1 MPLGVILLNKRT
13 KRSTI
18 YFEPEIHS
26 ALHIKAAS
34 TNRSISELVN
44 EAIRNSF
51 REDQEDLTA
60 FEERVNEPT
69 ISYERLLEKL
79 KADGKL
85 WASF

>member
-1 MPLGVILLNKRT
+1 M
-13 KRSTI
+13 
-18 YFEPEIHS
+18 
-26 ALHIKAAS
+26 
-34 TNRSISELVN
+34 N
-44 EAIRNSF
+44 EAVRNSF

-85 WASF
+85 